1 MVEADRNGSHP
12 LYRQRDWEEQERRD
26 HKAKKK
32 MNWITR
38 GGFDTVIRVNPTPGG
53 ELAKQLQKVLDTNP
67 GPVKVK
73 IQELGGTKV
82 KNLLQKPNPTK
93 TRGCDSKDCLACKN
107 GRGEIMLAMFSR
119 VMNVESKRCHM
130 WERLG
135 KMYTREAYG
144 TWLATGAN
152 IKIPCC
158 RNMPK

>member
-1 MVEADRNGSHP
+1 MQDCVVRLFHAGYSELFRENVVKQSITRYDGMVEADRNGSHP

-53 ELAKQLQKVLDTNP
+53 ELAKQLQKVLDANP

-82 KNLLQKPNPTK
+82 KNLLQKPNLTK
-93 TRGCDSKDCLACKN
+93 TRSCDSKDCLACKN
-107 GRGEIMLAMFSR
+107 GRGEGGTAGEIMLAMF
-119 VMNVESKRCHM
+119 
-130 WERLG
+130 
-135 KMYTREAYG
+135 
-144 TWLATGAN
+144 
-152 IKIPCC
+152 
-158 RNMPK
+158 